1 MTKISKKDFFKLCK
15 GSKRTNVD
23 IVESPCGR
31 YESTV
36 FSFLCADG
44 SRISKIETRSLR
56 PNGKT
61 TYAFYKQGVRNG

>member
-1 MTKISKKDFFKLCK
+1 MKRITKKDFFRLCR

-36 FSFLCADG
+36 FSFLCVDG

-61 TYAFYKQGVRNG
+61 TYTFYKTEVKNG